1 MGRVRCEEGERW
13 SHGCD
18 RFRMTE
24 AWGRHGVGAR
34 AGWGVG
40 QGQLGLASGWRG
52 VKARSV
58 LPKDAAAKAG

>member
-1 MGRVRCEEGERW
+1 MGRVRSEEGEGW

-40 QGQLGLASGWRG
+40 QGQLGSPLGG
-52 VKARSV
+52 
-58 LPKDAAAKAG
+58 GE